1 MVEDEQARCSLR
13 IVLLLSGSFDSVRIP
28 STTVVAT
35 AAKEGRVEMRI
46 LVLKA
51 LS

>member
-1 MVEDEQARCSLR
+1 MIEDEQIRCSLR
-13 IVLLLSGSFDSVRIP
+13 IDLLLSSSLNSVRVP

-35 AAKEGRVEMRI
+35 AAEEGRVEMRI